1 MTDWNDSYHAD
12 ERRHAH
18 ETRHGPHRR
27 DEDGWGRAGRRARR
41 YFARRPAESWAFFAA
56 GVLLG
61 GLLF

>member
-1 MTDWNDSYHAD
+1 MTDWNDAD
-12 ERRHAH
+12 PLHERHRAH
-18 ETRHGPHRR
+18 NRR
-27 DEDGWGRAGRRARR
+27 SDDAWGHAGRRARR